1 MCSLIHPHN
10 QGKFEDNKGVIRCH
24 KSKNDRQYNVQ
35 IKITKGVIRRR
46 KSQNDRQYN
55 VQIKRTKGVIRRR
68 KSQNDRQYN
77 VQIKRTKG
85 QTTIYKTG
93 KTKHRATPIPLSTGV
108 DLCCFG

>member
-24 KSKNDRQYNVQ
+24 KSK
-35 IKITKGVIRRR
+35 
-46 KSQNDRQYN
+46 
-55 VQIKRTKGVIRRR
+55 
-68 KSQNDRQYN
+68 NDRQYN

>member
-35 IKITKGVIRRR
+35 IK
-46 KSQNDRQYN
+46 
-55 VQIKRTKGVIRRR
+55 RTKV
-68 KSQNDRQYN
+68 
-77 VQIKRTKG
+77 